1 MLPSMVHVGPAVLDT
16 RMLLLVAGWIG
27 VRVLLDHVSDN
38 TGQAAPTAFDWAS
51 VGAVIGGKAW
61 AVVLNPTLLTVP
73 EVLLLGDVMT
83 VTGAVLG
90 AVLAL
95 GAWAW
100 RARRGVTEALGLYAG
115 AVPPFL
121 GTTTLFAAWAF
132 LATGVTGGGWRWWTG
147 SGLLGAAALLILH
160 RRHETDPWLA
170 AARAGLAFGLGW
182 LTIATAPG
190 MVSAWQVAVALVTAA
205 VGGSILFRR
214 LSRTP

>member
-1 MLPSMVHVGPAVLDT
+1 MVHIGPAVLDT

-27 VRVLLDHVSDN
+27 VRVLLDHVADN
-38 TGQAAPTAFDWAS
+38 PIQAASTAFDWAS

-61 AVVLNPTLLTVP
+61 AVFLNPTLLAVP

-100 RARRGVTEALGLYAG
+100 RTRRDVTEVVGMYAG

-121 GTTTLFAAWAF
+121 GATTLFAAWAF

-147 SGLLGAAALLILH
+147 SGLLGAGALLILY
-160 RRHETDPWLA
+160 RRHEPDSRLA

-182 LTIATAPG
+182 LTVATAPG
-190 MVSAWQVAVALVTAA
+190 MVSAWQVAAALLMAA